1 MRSSSSVIST
11 ICLKTRLRNRCF
23 LSGNMDSIVDNLVS
37 LINAKKARSAQGGQ
51 KDKTG
56 AERENSGAD
65 KAYRAD
71 RREKTDNTD
80 NRSKADSSAMNTE
93 TENGAKAET
102 EAAST
107 SKFSAGTETETET

>member
-1 MRSSSSVIST
+1 
-11 ICLKTRLRNRCF
+11 
-23 LSGNMDSIVDNLVS
+23 MDSIVDNLVS

-71 RREKTDNTD
+71 RREKQIIQIIEVKQTVPQ
-80 NRSKADSSAMNTE
+80 
-93 TENGAKAET
+93 
-102 EAAST
+102 
-107 SKFSAGTETETET
+107 